1 MGNNPYSPHTEADRA
16 AMLAR
21 IGVQSV
27 DDLFDAIPKDAFRPP
42 LGIGAGLSE
51 QEVQAHLERLA
62 AMNRNAGSG
71 PFFIGGPIQR
81 RYIPAAVPVLAL
93 RGEFLTAY
101 TPYQPEVSQ
110 GTLQAGFEYQSLMAE
125 LLAMD
130 VVNSSMYD
138 GASATAEAALMAV
151 RLVGRKKVVV
161 SSDVDFTFRRTLKT
175 YARGAE
181 LQIVEVP
188 TARLAANAA
197 GAACLVVQHPDAFG
211 TLVDVKRIADAAH
224 AAGGLCVQVTEPHS
238 AALLEPPGALGAD
251 IVAGEGQPLGIP
263 MAYGGPHLGIFACR
277 EALVRQMPGRIA
289 GQTVDAD
296 GVRGFVNTLQTREQH
311 IRREKATS
319 NICTN
324 EALAAIHAAVYL
336 SLLGPEGLRA
346 AARAGVARAHALAKR
361 LAAVPGC
368 EIANDGP
375 FFDRFTL
382 RSGVGGWDLRLALL
396 DRGIQVEAT
405 ASHYYAGAK
414 QAGKEPA
421 QANAKPY
428 VDGKRRGRD
437 DVIVQCTEMTTDE
450 DADALVDAVTE
461 IAGAR
466 KPVAAR

>member
-21 IGVQSV
+21 IGVKNV
-27 DDLFDAIPKDAFRPP
+27 DDLFDAIPKDARAPR
-42 LGIGAGLSE
+42 LGIGPGMSE
-51 QEVQAHLERLA
+51 QEVQSHLEQLA
-62 AMNRNAGSG
+62 AMNRTASSG

-93 RGEFLTAY
+93 RGDFLTAY

-110 GTLQAGFEYQSLMAE
+110 GTLQAVFEYQSLMAE

-151 RLVGRKKVVV
+151 RLTGRKKVVV
-161 SSDVDFTFRRTLKT
+161 SSDVDFTYRRTLRT

-181 LQIVEVP
+181 LEIVDMA
-188 TARLAANAA
+188 TDQLASNAA
-197 GAACLVVQHPDAFG
+197 GAACLIVQHPDAFG
-211 TLVDVKRIADAAH
+211 TLVDVRAIAEAAH
-224 AAGGLCVQVTEPHS
+224 AAGALCVQVTEPHS

-251 IVAGEGQPLGIP
+251 IVVGEGQPLGIP
-263 MAYGGPHLGIFACR
+263 MSYGGPHLGIFACR

-336 SLLGPEGLRA
+336 SLLGPDGLRA

-361 LAAVPGC
+361 LAAIATC
-368 EIANDGP
+368 TIANDGP

-382 RSGVGGWDLRLALL
+382 RSEMGGWDLRLALL

-405 ASHYYAGAK
+405 ASHY
-414 QAGKEPA
+414 
-421 QANAKPY
+421 

-437 DVIVQCTEMTTDE
+437 DVILQCTEMTSE
-450 DADALVDAVTE
+450 SDADALVDAVSE
-461 IAGAR
+461 ITGSRPRQA
-466 KPVAAR
+466 VAAR

>member
-1 MGNNPYSPHTEADRA
+1 MGSNPYSPHTDADRA

-21 IGVQSV
+21 IGVKSV
-27 DDLFDAIPKDAFRPP
+27 DDLFAAIPKDARAPK
-42 LGIGAGLSE
+42 LGIGPGMSE
-51 QEVQAHLERLA
+51 QEVQAHLEKLA

-81 RYIPAAVPVLAL
+81 RYVPAAIPVLAL

-110 GTLQAGFEYQSLMAE
+110 GTLQAVFEYQSLMAE
-125 LLAMD
+125 LLAME

-161 SSDVDFTFRRTLKT
+161 STDVDFTYRRTLKT
-175 YARGAE
+175 YARGADLE
-181 LQIVEVP
+181 IVDMP
-188 TARLAANAA
+188 TAQLASAAA
-197 GAACLVVQHPDAFG
+197 GAACLIVQHPDAFG
-211 TLVDVKRIADAAH
+211 TLVDVKAIGEAAH
-224 AAGGLCVQVTEPHS
+224 ASGALLVQVTEPHS

-251 IVAGEGQPLGIP
+251 IVVGEGQPLGIP
-263 MAYGGPHLGIFACR
+263 MSYGGPHLGIFACR

-361 LAAVPGC
+361 LAAIPGC

-382 RSGVGGWDLRLALL
+382 RSAVGGWDLRLALL
-396 DRGIQVEAT
+396 KRGIQVEAT
-405 ASHYYAGAK
+405 ASH
-414 QAGKEPA
+414 
-421 QANAKPY
+421 Y

-437 DVIVQCTEMTTDE
+437 DVIIQCTEMTNDA

-461 IAGAR
+461 IMSAR

>member
-1 MGNNPYSPHTEADRA
+1 MAQNPYSPHTDDERA

-21 IGVQSV
+21 IGVKSV
-27 DDLFDAIPKDAFRPP
+27 DDLFAAIPKDARAPK
-42 LGIGAGLSE
+42 LGIAPGMSE
-51 QEVQAHLERLA
+51 QEVQAHLEKLA
-62 AMNRNAGSG
+62 AMNTNAGAG

-81 RYIPAAVPVLAL
+81 RYIPAAIPVLAL

-110 GTLQAGFEYQSLMAE
+110 GTLQAVFEYQSLMAE

-138 GASATAEAALMAV
+138 GASATAEAVLMAV
-151 RLVGRKKVVV
+151 RLTGRKKVVV
-161 SSDVDFTFRRTLKT
+161 SSDVDFTYRRTLRT

-181 LQIVEVP
+181 LEIVDE
-188 TARLAANAA
+188 TTDKLASSAP

-211 TLVDVKRIADAAH
+211 TLVDVRPIADAAH
-224 AAGGLCVQVTEPHS
+224 AAGALLVQVTEPH
-238 AALLEPPGALGAD
+238 ANALLEPPGALGAD
-251 IVAGEGQPLGIP
+251 IVVGEGQPLGIP
-263 MAYGGPHLGIFACR
+263 MSYGGPHLGIFACR
-277 EALVRQMPGRIA
+277 EALVRQMPGRVA
-289 GQTVDAD
+289 GQTVDQS

-346 AARAGVARAHALAKR
+346 AARAGVARAHAIAKR

-368 EIANDGP
+368 TIANDGP

-382 RSGVGGWDLRLALL
+382 RTEMGGWDLRLALL
-396 DRGIQVEAT
+396 ARGIQVEAT
-405 ASHYYAGAK
+405 ASH
-414 QAGKEPA
+414 
-421 QANAKPY
+421 Y

-437 DVIVQCTEMTTDE
+437 DVIIQCTELTTDA
-450 DADALVDAVTE
+450 DADALVGAVTAITGSRE
-461 IAGAR
+461 A
-466 KPVAAR
+466 VAAR

>member
-1 MGNNPYSPHTEADRA
+1 MGSNPYSPHTEADRA

-21 IGVQSV
+21 IGVKSI
-27 DDLFDAIPKDAFRPP
+27 DELFAAIPKDARAPK
-42 LGIGAGLSE
+42 LGIAPGLSE
-51 QEVQAHLERLA
+51 QEVQAHLEGLA
-62 AMNRNAGSG
+62 AMNRTAGSG

-110 GTLQAGFEYQSLMAE
+110 GTLQAVFEYQSLMAE

-151 RLVGRKKVVV
+151 RLTGRKKVVV
-161 SSDVDFTFRRTLKT
+161 SPAVDFTFRRTLRT
-175 YARGAE
+175 YSRGAE
-181 LQIVEVP
+181 LEIVEVP
-188 TARLAANAA
+188 TAQLAGAA
-197 GAACLVVQHPDAFG
+197 EGAACLIVQHPDAFG
-211 TLVDVKRIADAAH
+211 TLVDVKPIAESAH
-224 AAGGLCVQVTEPHS
+224 SAGALCVLVTEPH
-238 AALLEPPGALGAD
+238 ACALLEPPGVLGAD
-251 IVAGEGQPLGIP
+251 IVVGEGQPLGIP

-346 AARAGVARAHALAKR
+346 AARAGVSRAHALAKR
-361 LAAVPGC
+361 LANVPGC
-368 EIANDGP
+368 VIANEGP

-382 RSGVGGWDLRLALL
+382 RTEIGGWDLRLALL
-396 DRGIQVEAT
+396 ERDIQVEAT
-405 ASHYYAGAK
+405 ASH
-414 QAGKEPA
+414 
-421 QANAKPY
+421 Y

-437 DVIVQCTEMTTDE
+437 DVIVQCTELTTDA
-450 DADALVDAVTE
+450 DADALVDAVT
-461 IAGAR
+461 ALTGSRQAL
-466 KPVAAR
+466 AAR

>member
-1 MGNNPYSPHTEADRA
+1 
-16 AMLAR
+16 
-21 IGVQSV
+21 
-27 DDLFDAIPKDAFRPP
+27 
-42 LGIGAGLSE
+42 
-51 QEVQAHLERLA
+51 
-62 AMNRNAGSG
+62 
-71 PFFIGGPIQR
+71 
-81 RYIPAAVPVLAL
+81 
-93 RGEFLTAY
+93 
-101 TPYQPEVSQ
+101 
-110 GTLQAGFEYQSLMAE
+110 
-125 LLAMD
+125 
-130 VVNSSMYD
+130 MYD

-181 LQIVEVP
+181 LEIIEVP
-188 TARLAANAA
+188 AAQLASAA
-197 GAACLVVQHPDAFG
+197 PGAACLVVQHPDAFG
-211 TLVDVKRIADAAH
+211 TLVDVKPIAEAAH
-224 AAGGLCVQVTEPHS
+224 AAGALLVQVTEPHA

-251 IVAGEGQPLGIP
+251 IVVGEGQPLGIP

-368 EIANDGP
+368 EIANEGA

-382 RSGVGGWDLRLALL
+382 RSAVGGWDLRLALL
-396 DRGIQVEAT
+396 ERGIQVEAT
-405 ASHYYAGAK
+405 ASHY
-414 QAGKEPA
+414 
-421 QANAKPY
+421 
-428 VDGKRRGRD
+428 VDGRRRGRD
-437 DVIVQCTEMTTDE
+437 DVILQCTEMTTE
-450 DADALVDAVTE
+450 QDADALVDAVTE

-466 KPVAAR
+466 KPVAAL

>member
-1 MGNNPYSPHTEADRA
+1 MAQNPYSPHTDDERA

-21 IGVQSV
+21 IGVKSV
-27 DDLFDAIPKDAFRPP
+27 DDLFTAIPKDARAPK
-42 LGIGAGLSE
+42 LGIAPGMSE
-51 QEVQAHLERLA
+51 QEVQAHLEKLA
-62 AMNRNAGSG
+62 AMNTNAGAG

-81 RYIPAAVPVLAL
+81 RYIPAAIPVLAL

-110 GTLQAGFEYQSLMAE
+110 GTLQAVFEYQSLMAE

-138 GASATAEAALMAV
+138 GASATAEAVLMAV
-151 RLVGRKKVVV
+151 RLTGRKKVVV
-161 SSDVDFTFRRTLKT
+161 SSDVDFTYRRTLRT

-181 LQIVEVP
+181 LEIVDE
-188 TARLAANAA
+188 TTDKLASSAP

-211 TLVDVKRIADAAH
+211 TLVDVRPIADAAH
-224 AAGGLCVQVTEPHS
+224 AAGALLVQVTEPH
-238 AALLEPPGALGAD
+238 ANALLEPPGALGAD
-251 IVAGEGQPLGIP
+251 IVVGEGQPLGIP
-263 MAYGGPHLGIFACR
+263 MSYGGPHLGIFACR
-277 EALVRQMPGRIA
+277 EALVRQMPGRVA
-289 GQTVDAD
+289 GQTVDQS

-346 AARAGVARAHALAKR
+346 AARAGVARAHAIAKR

-368 EIANDGP
+368 TIANDGP

-382 RSGVGGWDLRLALL
+382 RTEMGGWDLRLALL
-396 DRGIQVEAT
+396 ARGIQVEAT
-405 ASHYYAGAK
+405 ASH
-414 QAGKEPA
+414 
-421 QANAKPY
+421 Y

-437 DVIVQCTEMTTDE
+437 DVIIQCTELTTDA
-450 DADALVDAVTE
+450 DADALVGAVTAITGSRE
-461 IAGAR
+461 A
-466 KPVAAR
+466 VAAR

>member
-1 MGNNPYSPHTEADRA
+1 MAGNPYSPHTDADRA
-16 AMLAR
+16 EMLAR
-21 IGVQSV
+21 VGVKSV
-27 DDLFDAIPKDAFRPP
+27 DELFGAIPKDARAPK
-42 LGIGAGLSE
+42 LGIGPGMSE
-51 QEVQAHLERLA
+51 QEVQAHLEKLA

-93 RGEFLTAY
+93 RGDFLTAY

-110 GTLQAGFEYQSLMAE
+110 GTLQAVFEYQSLMAE

-151 RLVGRKKVVV
+151 RLTGRKKVVM
-161 SSDVDFTFRRTLKT
+161 SSDIDYTYQRTLRT

-181 LQIVEVP
+181 LEIVDVAAEQL
-188 TARLAANAA
+188 TASAD
-197 GAACLVVQHPDAFG
+197 GVACLIVQHPDAFG
-211 TLVDVKRIADAAH
+211 TLVHVKQVAEAAH
-224 AAGGLCVQVTEPHS
+224 AAGALCVQIIEPHS

-251 IVAGEGQPLGIP
+251 IVVGEGQPLGIP
-263 MAYGGPHLGIFACR
+263 MSYGGPHLGIFACR
-277 EALVRQMPGRIA
+277 EPLVRQMPGRIA

-361 LAAVPGC
+361 LAAIPTC
-368 EIANDGP
+368 KIANDGP

-382 RSGVGGWDLRLALL
+382 RTELGGWDLRLALL

-405 ASHYYAGAK
+405 ASHY
-414 QAGKEPA
+414 
-421 QANAKPY
+421 

-437 DVIVQCTEMTTDE
+437 DVILQCTEMTTDS

-461 IAGAR
+461 ITGSRQA
-466 KPVAAR
+466 VAAR

>member
-1 MGNNPYSPHTEADRA
+1 MAQNPYSPHTDDERA

-21 IGVQSV
+21 IGVKNV
-27 DDLFDAIPKDAFRPP
+27 DDLFTAIPKDARAPK
-42 LGIGAGLSE
+42 LGIAPGMSE
-51 QEVQAHLERLA
+51 QEVQAHLEKLA
-62 AMNRNAGSG
+62 AMNTNAGAG

-81 RYIPAAVPVLAL
+81 RYIPAAIPVLAL

-110 GTLQAGFEYQSLMAE
+110 GTLQAVFEYQSLMAE

-138 GASATAEAALMAV
+138 GASATAEAVLMAV
-151 RLVGRKKVVV
+151 RLTGRKKVVV
-161 SSDVDFTFRRTLKT
+161 SSDVDFTYRRTLRT

-181 LQIVEVP
+181 LEIVDE
-188 TARLAANAA
+188 TTDKLASSAP

-211 TLVDVKRIADAAH
+211 TLVDVRPIADAAH
-224 AAGGLCVQVTEPHS
+224 AAGALLVQVTEPH
-238 AALLEPPGALGAD
+238 ANALLEPPGALGAD
-251 IVAGEGQPLGIP
+251 IVVGEGQPLGIP
-263 MAYGGPHLGIFACR
+263 MSYGGPHLGIFACR

-289 GQTVDAD
+289 GQTVDQG

-346 AARAGVARAHALAKR
+346 AARAGVARAHAIAKR

-368 EIANDGP
+368 TIANDGP

-382 RSGVGGWDLRLALL
+382 RTEMGGWDLRLALL
-396 DRGIQVEAT
+396 ARGIQVEAT
-405 ASHYYAGAK
+405 ASH
-414 QAGKEPA
+414 
-421 QANAKPY
+421 Y

-437 DVIVQCTEMTTDE
+437 DVIIQCTELTTDA
-450 DADALVDAVTE
+450 DADALVGAVTAITGSRE
-461 IAGAR
+461 A
-466 KPVAAR
+466 VAAR

>member
-1 MGNNPYSPHTEADRA
+1 VGQNPYSPHTEADRA
-16 AMLAR
+16 AMLKR
-21 IGVQSV
+21 IGVRGV
-27 DDLFDAIPKDAFRPP
+27 DDLLTAIPKDALGPK
-42 LGIGAGLSE
+42 LGIGPGLSE
-51 QEVQAHLERLA
+51 MEVQAHLERLA

-110 GTLQAGFEYQSLMAE
+110 GTLQAVFEYQSLMAE

-151 RLVGRKKVVV
+151 RLTGRRRVVL
-161 SSDVDFTFRRTLKT
+161 SPTVDFTFRRTLRT

-181 LQIVEVP
+181 LEIVEVP
-188 TARLAANAA
+188 TAQLAANAD
-197 GAACLVVQHPDAFG
+197 GAACLIVQHPDAFG
-211 TLVDVKRIADAAH
+211 TLVDVKTIADAAH
-224 AAGGLCVQVTEPHS
+224 AAGALCVQVTEPH
-238 AALLEPPGALGAD
+238 ACALLEPPGALGAD
-251 IVAGEGQPLGIP
+251 IVVGEGQPLGIP

-346 AARAGVARAHALAKR
+346 AARAGVSRAHELAKR
-361 LAAVPGC
+361 LGAVPGC
-368 EIANDGP
+368 AVANDGP

-382 RSGVGGWDLRLALL
+382 RTEMGGWDLRLALL
-396 DRGIQVEAT
+396 GRGIQVEAT
-405 ASHYYAGAK
+405 ASHY
-414 QAGKEPA
+414 
-421 QANAKPY
+421 
-428 VDGKRRGRD
+428 VDGKRTGRD
-437 DVIVQCTEMTTDE
+437 DVILQCTELTSE
-450 DADALVDAVTE
+450 SDADALVDAVTE
-461 IAGAR
+461 ITGSR
-466 KPVAAR
+466 QPVAAR